1 MIPIAFYNYHALYVA
16 IKAKNPMT
24 VEMALMYQGM
34 RSPDICKSARYTD
47 HERQHMVDL
56 KATHTYEQIG
66 KMYGISD
73 SSAYRHIVKY
83 KQKKGMS

>member
-47 HERQHMVDL
+47 DEKQHMLDL
-56 KATHTYEQIG
+56 KKAKYTYEQIG

-83 KQKKGMS
+83 KQKHSM